1 MKYKNIQTTVL
12 IILRLILGYH
22 FLFEGIDKLFS
33 VNWSSAGFLLQTNWL
48 LSDFFHTL
56 ANDPTLLSLVDALN
70 IWGQILI
77 GLGLIIGLFSTIAAW
92 SGAFLL
98 FIYYFAIPPFIE
110 SFLFIDKNL
119 IELFAFIIIAIFPT
133 SHILGVD
140 RIVKKIRSAK
150 NG

>member
-92 SGAFLL
+92 SGTFLL

-119 IELFAFIIIAIFPT
+119 IELFAFIIIAI
-133 SHILGVD
+133 
-140 RIVKKIRSAK
+140 RI
-150 NG
+150 

>member
-56 ANDPTLLSLVDALN
+56 ANDPTLLRLVDALN

-77 GLGLIIGLFSTIAAW
+77 GLGLIIGLFSTVAAW
-92 SGAFLL
+92 AGAFLL
-98 FIYYFAIPPFIE
+98 FIYYIAIPPFIE

>member
-56 ANDPTLLSLVDALN
+56 ANDPTLLRLVDALN

>member
-77 GLGLIIGLFSTIAAW
+77 GLGLIIGLFSTVAAW
-92 SGAFLL
+92 AGAFLL
-98 FIYYFAIPPFIE
+98 FIYYIAIPPFIE